1 MSRIPHQP
9 QTINFATKY
18 HAPSGYS
25 SHDRGVQISFT
36 RPRTGAGI
44 ARKPRAGPVEWI
56 KIYISADHRHLKFNF
71 HLFTSHSFGLLFH
84 ETKLFAAVKENRL
97 FWNLKLKYFL
107 IFLAEI
113 IWSPTANLCRSR
125 TMLRQPSTRAITA
138 RWVRFALTI
147 AIHFA
152 LWNMNHAAQNLEV
165 QLKCH
170 ERRIAI

>member
-18 HAPSGYS
+18 HASSGYS

-84 ETKLFAAVKENRL
+84 ETKLFAVKENRL
-97 FWNLKLKYFL
+97 FRNLKLFFDLSGRDNLITNSQPVPKPNYVTAAKYT
-107 IFLAEI
+107 
-113 IWSPTANLCRSR
+113 SNH
-125 TMLRQPSTRAITA
+125 STVSSICFNDRDS
-138 RWVRFALTI
+138 FC
-147 AIHFA
+147 F
-152 LWNMNHAAQNLEV
+152 ME
-165 QLKCH
+165 H
-170 ERRIAI
+170 ESCSSES